1 MIDYSAKSGYR
12 MLFEDIRIGRK
23 FERNGNLWIKKST
36 RTASIIYPAEYSGRW
51 FYFKNHD
58 LVTIGIDVAEL
69 NLVWRKPY
77 NVPVDTSIND
87 EIFQAN
93 AEIQK
98 HVSKILTDE
107 A

>member
-58 LVTIGIDVAEL
+58 LVTIGIDVAEVKRRQNIL
-69 NLVWRKPY
+69 
-77 NVPVDTSIND
+77 
-87 EIFQAN
+87 N
-93 AEIQK
+93 AEIK
-98 HVSKILTDE
+98 KIVEPLLKIKF
-107 A
+107 

>member
-1 MIDYSAKSGYR
+1 MITDKQIVSFNRISKEHQFKSDFTWWIDDKNKE
-12 MLFEDIRIGRK
+12 LFLRLDDFTVFGVHPSGLVTEH
-23 FERNGNLWIKKST
+23 
-36 RTASIIYPAEYSGRW
+36 TAS
-51 FYFKNHD
+51 
-58 LVTIGIDVAEL
+58 
-69 NLVWRKPY
+69 
-77 NVPVDTSIND
+77 VDTSIND